1 MILTELV
8 LENFGP
14 YAGKQVINF
23 QPEAGEGET
32 RPIILFGGMNGGG
45 KTTLM
50 DAIRL
55 ALYGSRAQCSTRG
68 NLSYSD
74 FLAQCVNR
82 QSPFTDKS
90 RLELGFKHIDRSGWV
105 ELRIVRYW
113 TKKPKDG
120 KDTLGILEWNESQ
133 QDYWKDDYLTETWD
147 EYIENLLPL
156 GISSLFLFDGEQV
169 KELAEQEVPPPT
181 VFKAIEALLG
191 LELIERL
198 SVDIDILVKRK
209 QKRIANFQHKVTLD
223 EIDVKLKKY
232 RAELESAKQE
242 EASLKNQL
250 EKAEK
255 KYKQASDRFISEG
268 GKIASREADLE
279 RQMAEMQGKIER
291 SRQFLRDLA
300 AEKLPLALIQPLL
313 AEARTQAN
321 QEIKRQQAKNAQGL
335 VQETGDRL
343 LEYIK
348 TIKVKADQVKK
359 IDQFLAKENQQLL
372 DQIGSDEDVWL
383 NADEKALETLTILLQ
398 SDLGDRIKTA
408 QEIRTEIYQLEHQVE
423 AIDKQLAVAPPPEI
437 YEKLKNAVETTQTA
451 LVKARINYENAQR
464 LVTQIEGEIN
474 KAKKELSTFVDD
486 TLEIREDEH
495 TIKTAAK
502 VQGTLKEF
510 RRRLTI
516 KKLSKLE
523 KEVTDCFRFL
533 LHKSDLV
540 HRVAINTQDFSLSLF
555 DTQGET
561 VPKHRI
567 SAGEKQ
573 LLAIAF
579 LWGLARVSGRQL
591 PVAIDTPLGRLDS
604 EHRQNLIERYFP
616 SASHQVIL
624 LSTDTEL
631 GKGEVDQLREQKAIA
646 REYLLKYDG
655 ENRQTNIEPGY
666 FW

>member
-23 QPEAGEGET
+23 HPESEAGET

-68 NLSYSD
+68 NLSYGD
-74 FLAQCVNR
+74 FLSQCVNR

-90 RLELGFKHIDRSGWV
+90 RLELAFKHIDRDRWV

-113 TKKPKDG
+113 TKSPKDG
-120 KDTLGILEWNESQ
+120 KDILGILEWDEIQ
-133 QDYWKDDYLTETWD
+133 QDYWKEDYLTETWD

-156 GISSLFLFDGEQV
+156 GISNLFLFDGEQV
-169 KELAEQEVPPPT
+169 KELAEQEVPPP
-181 VFKAIEALLG
+181 VVVDAIEALLG

-198 SVDIDILVKRK
+198 SIDIDILVKRK
-209 QKRIANFQHKVTLD
+209 QKKLANFQQKVNLD
-223 EIDVKLKKY
+223 EIDARLKKY
-232 RAELESAKQE
+232 RAELEAAKEE
-242 EASLKNQL
+242 EAAQKIQL

-255 KYKQASDRFISEG
+255 KAKEASDRFLSEG
-268 GKIASREADLE
+268 GKIASREAELDRQKAELE
-279 RQMAEMQGKIER
+279 ENIER
-291 SRQFLRDLA
+291 SRQVLRDLA
-300 AEKLPLALIQPLL
+300 AEKLPLGLIQRLL
-313 AEARTQAN
+313 VAARVQADR
-321 QEIKRQQAKNAQGL
+321 EIKRQQAQSAQTL
-335 VQETGDRL
+335 VQQTSDRL
-343 LEYIK
+343 LDYIK
-348 TIKVKADQVKK
+348 NLGLKPDQIKK
-359 IDQFLAKENQQLL
+359 IDQFLGAENQQLL
-372 DQIGSDEDVWL
+372 DQIGSEENVWL
-383 NADEKALETLTILLQ
+383 NANEKALESLTILVH
-398 SDLGDRIKTA
+398 SDLGDRVKTA
-408 QEIRTEIYQLEHQVE
+408 QSIRSEIDRLLHQVE

-437 YEKLKNAVETTQTA
+437 YEQLKTGVEKTQTA
-451 LVKARINYENAQR
+451 FVKARINYENAQR
-464 LVTQIEGEIN
+464 LVAQLEAEIN
-474 KAKKELSTFVDD
+474 KAKKELGNYVDH
-486 TLEIREDEH
+486 TIERQQDEH

-502 VQGTLKEF
+502 VQETLRLF
-510 RRRLTI
+510 REKLTI

-523 KEVTDCFRFL
+523 KEVTDCFRYL

-540 HRVAINTQDFSLSLF
+540 HRVAIDTKTFSLSLF
-555 DTQGET
+555 DLQGEP

-604 EHRQNLIERYFP
+604 EHRQNLIQRYFP

-631 GKGEVDQLREQKAIA
+631 GKEEVKQLRKQKAIA

-655 ENRQTNIEPGY
+655 DTRQTNIEPGY

>member
-14 YAGKQVINF
+14 YAGKQIINF
-23 QPEAGEGET
+23 HPDAEEGET

-68 NLSYSD
+68 NLSYGD
-74 FLAQCVNR
+74 FLSQCVNR

-90 RLELGFKHIDRSGWV
+90 RLELAFKHIDRNRWV

-113 TKKPKDG
+113 TKDPKDG
-120 KDTLGILEWNESQ
+120 KDTLGILEWNETQ

-156 GISSLFLFDGEQV
+156 GISNLFLFDGEQV

-181 VFKAIEALLG
+181 VVKAIESLLG

-198 SVDIDILVKRK
+198 SIDIDILVKRK
-209 QKRIANFQHKVTLD
+209 QKKLANFQQKISLD
-223 EIDVKLKKY
+223 EIDAKLKQY
-232 RAELESAKQE
+232 RADLE
-242 EASLKNQL
+242 EAQAAEATLKTQW

-255 KYKQASDRFISEG
+255 KYQEASDRFLSEG
-268 GKIASREADLE
+268 GKIASRAADLE
-279 RQMAEMQGKIER
+279 RQKADLEGQIER
-291 SRQFLRDLA
+291 SRQYLRDLA
-300 AEKLPLALIQPLL
+300 ADKLPLALIQPLL
-313 AEARTQAN
+313 IAARSQGET
-321 QEIKRQQAKNAQGL
+321 ETKRQQAKNAQAL
-335 VQETGDRL
+335 VQATGDRL

-348 TIKVKADQVKK
+348 TLKLKTDQIKK
-359 IDQFLAKENQQLL
+359 IDQFLALENQQLL
-372 DQIGSDEDVWL
+372 AQIGADKDVWL
-383 NADEKALETLTILLQ
+383 AADEKALETLGIVVQ
-398 SDLGDRIKTA
+398 SDLGDRLKSA
-408 QEIRTEIYQLEHQVE
+408 QQTRAEIDHLEHQLD

-437 YEKLKNAVETTQTA
+437 YEQLKNAVQKTQTA

-464 LVTQIEGEIN
+464 LVAQLEGEIN
-474 KAKKELSTFVDD
+474 KAKKELSNYVDN
-486 TLEIREDEH
+486 TIERQQDEH
-495 TIKTAAK
+495 TIKTAGR
-502 VQGTLKEF
+502 VQDTLKLF
-510 RRRLTI
+510 REKLTI

-523 KEVTDCFRFL
+523 KEVTDCFRYL
-533 LHKSDLV
+533 LHKLDLV
-540 HRVAINTQDFSLSLF
+540 HRVAIDTKNFSLSLY
-555 DTQGET
+555 DLQGEP

-579 LWGLARVSGRQL
+579 LWGLARVSGREL

-616 SASHQVIL
+616 AASHQVIL

-631 GKGEVDQLREQKAIA
+631 GKSEVKKLRQQKAIA
-646 REYLLKYDG
+646 REYLLKYNG
-655 ENRQTNIEPGY
+655 ETRQTNIEPGY